1 MPVEIEA
8 KMRVPDHEPVR
19 QSMRAAGATFV
30 SRTVETNRFYDAP
43 DRRLGAADNGLRLRT
58 NTDADTGVA
67 THVVT
72 FKGPRQAGKF
82 KTREELEF
90 TTDDVD
96 ATAAIFERLGYP
108 AELTFA
114 KRRETWELDGCKV
127 ELDELPVLGTF
138 VEVEGKDEASVEAV
152 RVKLALQGEPSL
164 SKGYASM
171 VAEHLAKTGGR
182 ELTFG

>member
-1 MPVEIEA
+1 MAVEIEA
-8 KMRVPDHEPVR
+8 KMRAPDHEAVR
-19 QSMRAAGATFV
+19 SALRAAGATFV
-30 SRTVETNRFYDAP
+30 GRTVETNRFYDAP
-43 DRRLGAADNGLRLRT
+43 GGKLRAADNGLRLRT

-96 ATAAIFERLGYP
+96 ATAAVFERLGYP

-114 KRRETWELDGCKV
+114 KRRESWTLDRCKV
-127 ELDELPVLGTF
+127 ELDEMPVLGTF
-138 VEVEGKDEASVEAV
+138 VEVEGEDEAAVEGV
-152 RVKLALQGEPSL
+152 RAKLGLQDEPSIG
-164 SKGYASM
+164 KGYASM
-171 VAEHLAKTGGR
+171 VAEHLAKVGGR